1 MKRRRFSRPSPAM
14 VVALLALLV
23 ALSGTAVAA
32 GVVPLAKR
40 ALVADNARKLQ
51 GKNPAQVA
59 ALAPVPSVAGSVTVR
74 SSGWSLA
81 PAATTDAAAA
91 CSTGEKAI
99 GGGFDHGSG
108 DVLAL
113 DTRPASG
120 GAGWA
125 VTLTNLSPTK
135 AAAGNVYA
143 ACVR

>member
-1 MKRRRFSRPSPAM
+1 MVRRVRLTPSM
-14 VVALLALLV
+14 LVALLALLFSM
-23 ALSGTAVAA
+23 AGLGVAA

-51 GKNPAQVA
+51 GKSPVQVA

-74 SSGWSLA
+74 SSAWSLA

-91 CSTGEKAI
+91 CSSGEKAV

-113 DTRPASG
+113 DSRPASD

-125 VTLTNLSPTK
+125 VNLTNLSPTK
-135 AAAGNVYA
+135 ATAGNVYV